1 MRFNINLE
9 ELERKRKLEEE
20 KDFTIPYYEL
30 LDPDKADEREKQVE
44 FLKSNEVILTMGWYP
59 SDTDYEIFVGCMEI
73 YKNTGVNYF
82 NNFEKLFIHREYK
95 TLNKGISN
103 YTNASMG
110 MGYPMDETSIEYLN
124 SYKKEVLEAIKL
136 MKFFGIESLY
146 DTTEEQ
152 YIEYYNNAES
162 EWHELI
168 KEKLSKRKAKAE
180 ASAEKMKSNYF
191 NFDNFD
197 NDKFNKIF
205 KDCIKD
211 MDMGKN
217 LYTLDEVININVNLD
232 ANKTFIVFLRK
243 DDKVCFI
250 GRTTNL
256 LNYIGSKSKEYD
268 ADRVAFYPVDNDY
281 IDDIYIR
288 SLIQFDIPTGQVRNT
303 NRKYISLTSAKRIFK
318 ELYKINLTHIKKIIA
333 KYDLERFMIGDTI
346 VLDKIE
352 LHKAVNDYLNLKQ
365 VVSP

>member
-1 MRFNINLE
+1 MTFKPIKVDRD
-9 ELERKRKLEEE
+9 KLEERI
-20 KDFTIPYYEL
+20 KKRDFTIPYYEL
-30 LDPDKADEREKQVE
+30 LDPTKEDERERQVE
-44 FLKSNEVILTMGWYP
+44 FLKNSEDSPIWGNLH
-59 SDTDYEIFVGCMEI
+59 SDLYYEILVGCMEI
-73 YKNTGVNYF
+73 YTKTGENYF
-82 NNFEKLFIHREYK
+82 YDYQNLSTMIQHT
-95 TLNKGISN
+95 TLDKGIKHYDSSLRQL
-103 YTNASMG
+103 Y
-110 MGYPMDETSIEYLN
+110 IEDISYLD
-124 SYKKEVLEAIKL
+124 SYRKDVLEVVEL
-136 MKFFGIESLY
+136 MKFFGIESVY
-146 DTTEEQ
+146 DTT
-152 YIEYYNNAES
+152 IEDYMNYYNNAEN
-162 EWHELI
+162 EWYEMRYEEI
-168 KEKLSKRKAKAE
+168 EKRKARSE
-180 ASAEKMKSNYF
+180 ALVEDIKDIYF

-205 KDCIKD
+205 KECIKD

-217 LYTLDEVININVNLD
+217 LYTLDEVININVNLG

-243 DDKVCFI
+243 NDKVCFV

-288 SLIQFDIPTGQVRNT
+288 SIIQFDIPTGQVRNT

-333 KYDLERFMIGDTI
+333 KYDLERFMIGDVI

-352 LHKAVNDYLNLKQ
+352 LHKAVKDYLNLK
-365 VVSP
+365 